1 MADLTNPKLIYAKGF
16 LFLLVGVLSSALLLL
31 ECPSLRVGLLLAVAV
46 WAFAR
51 FYYFAFYVIEHYV
64 DPGFRF
70 AGLWSFARY
79 LLGKRRPAGQPP
91 RANPDPA
98 PERERADVEDRPAN

>member
-1 MADLTNPKLIYAKGF
+1 MGDIKSPKLIIFKGLLF
-16 LFLLVGVLSSALLLL
+16 LFTGVFASGILLL
-31 ECPSLRVGLLLAVAV
+31 EYPTLHVAFVLAVAI

-70 AGLWSFARY
+70 AGLSDFALY
-79 LLGKRRPAGQPP
+79 LLHRRRQSSQAPAVPSPLQTPGQS
-91 RANPDPA
+91 PDT
-98 PERERADVEDRPAN
+98 